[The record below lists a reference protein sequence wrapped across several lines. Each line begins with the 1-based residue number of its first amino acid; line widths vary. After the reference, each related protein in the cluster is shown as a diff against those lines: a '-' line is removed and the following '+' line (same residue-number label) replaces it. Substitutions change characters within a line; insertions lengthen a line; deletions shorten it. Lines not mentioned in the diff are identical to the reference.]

1 MQEEADSDLMHLNGF
16 GKGERLADGG
26 AEALAERVVETL
38 QVILG
43 AFGISGPMLSGR
55 QDVVIALQVI
65 GAKPTVAI
73 SQRDALPKEP
83 GGGVI
88 ARAQR
93 VGDDLAGAPTQGQP
107 QPDHATP
114 PVAHEAPQ
122 FIQLQDFQGLDRSQR
137 GLQRRHLG
145 FFKPF

>member
-16 GKGERLADGG
+16 GKGERFAHEA

-38 QVILG
+38 QVIRG
-43 AFGISGPMLSGR
+43 AFGISGLMLSGR

-65 GAKPTVAI
+65 GAKPTLAI
-73 SQRDALPKEP
+73 SKRDALPQET

-93 VGDDLAGAPTQGQP
+93 VGDDLAGASAQGQP
-107 QPDHATP
+107 QPDHPAS
-114 PVAHEAPQ
+114 AMANEAPQ
-122 FIQLQDFQGLDRSQR
+122 FIEFQYVLGLGGSQ
-137 GLQRRHLG
+137 GSLQRRQILD
-145 FFKPF
+145 FF